1 MNHTLISGEI
11 VSATDKSLLIDVE
24 GLEVWIPKSQID
36 SGNMFCEFS
45 KETEFWVATWFCEKE
60 GLI

>member
-1 MNHTLISGEI
+1 MNHSLIFGEI
-11 VSATDKSLLIDVE
+11 ISSTDKSLQLDVD
-24 GLEVWIPKSQID
+24 GLEVWIPKSLID
-36 SGNMFCEFS
+36 SNEVYCEFS